1 MGRLYYNVNTVN
13 NFLTKAGQRRLALNS
28 LDEQVRQLMDK
39 HRVVGLAA
47 SVIHEGH
54 KIWSGGYGWANIARS
69 IPVTEHSVFR
79 IASISKTV
87 VASAIMQLV
96 EKGLCKIDQDVGEI
110 LGFPVRNPKHPNR
123 PVTLKQIMTHTSG
136 LQDEYVRFVVDSRSE
151 NPPKLRL
158 ADILLPD
165 GPYYTDRLWGDGQP
179 GDPKRFEYSNLG
191 AVILATVVEQL
202 SNERFDEY
210 CRGHLFEPL
219 DMNETSFNIGD
230 LKDMDS
236 IAVLYEYSEADDSFT
251 VGTDDFGGRKPD
263 AINYSGYV
271 PGTNGALFSPQG
283 GLRTTVNDLTRFLES
298 HVNAGEL
305 NGARILKPEIADLM
319 HSAHWAGHRQDGF
332 FRNCG
337 LQFQITDD
345 LIPGH
350 RLVGHAG
357 DAYGLLSDMYF
368 HKQER
373 WGFILVM
380 NGLIQRKGQNVY
392 FEAEE
397 ELAHLLYS
405 TFIK

>member
-1 MGRLYYNVNTVN
+1 
-13 NFLTKAGQRRLALNS
+13 LNS
-28 LDEQVRQLMDK
+28 LDEQIRQLMDN
-39 HRVVGLAA
+39 HRIVGLAA

-54 KIWSGGYGWANIARS
+54 KIWSGGYGWANIARR
-69 IPVTEHSVFR
+69 IPVTEHTVFR
-79 IASISKTV
+79 IASISKTA
-87 VASAIMQLV
+87 VATAIMQLV

-110 LGFPVRNPKHPNR
+110 LGFPVRNPKHPNN
-123 PVTLKQIMTHTSG
+123 PITLKQIMTHTSG

-165 GPYYTDRLWGDGQP
+165 GSYYTDRLWGDGQP
-179 GDPKRFEYSNLG
+179 GDAKHFEYSNLG
-191 AVILATVVEQL
+191 AVILATIVEKL

-210 CRGHLFEPL
+210 CRRHLFEPL
-219 DMNETSFNIGD
+219 QMNETSFNIGD

-236 IAVLYEYSEADDSFT
+236 IAVLYEYSEADGRFT

-263 AINYSGYV
+263 AIDYSGYV

-283 GLRTTVNDLTRFLES
+283 GLRTTVKDLTRFLEA

-305 NGARILKPEIADLM
+305 NGTQILKPEIVDLM
-319 HSAHWAGHRQDGF
+319 HSAHWSGHRTDGF
-332 FRNCG
+332 FRNGG

-373 WGFILVM
+373 WGCILVM

-392 FEAEE
+392 FEVEE
-397 ELAHLLYS
+397 ELAQLLYA